1 MANSKFI
8 KLSEYNNVKKDY
20 TALREKLYDVWKKV
34 INEGNVQVS
43 DTRQKQNL
51 AVLLENTRQWINESS
66 VGGIGY
72 GNNVGT
78 QSIQGTGAF
87 GNLHS
92 LVLPLVKRVFAKS
105 NVIQKLVDT
114 QPMLSPAG
122 LAFGLRFQRGEF
134 GEEGSLNKMREFG
147 RPTSNRVSGS
157 GLAIKYVFDGIT
169 GTGTD
174 VDPYTATVDI
184 TTGTLTGLTAVI
196 ADSSEPD
203 FIFDANT
210 PTEATLGANAFGM
223 KVVTA
228 TIPTDGAQLVSDI
241 EADLRIVFTGD
252 AATDG
257 WNTEAI
263 LDLIIAEIPENYRP
277 VNITNLAGKMNVVR
291 EASRQNYPVDTPY
304 ASVLGQWKSDL
315 YGTSNEVPGD
325 MYNGPTGKKDA
336 RFSTMRVG
344 VSSKSV
350 TAGTRAIKTDW
361 PIELEQDMRAVQNV
375 SLEDV
380 LVSTMEQM
388 ITLDIERELI
398 AEMKNLAVDKVN
410 GGEDIFAMT
419 MDDTQDITGSWTQEK
434 LSTLLTQLTVIAG
447 RIKTATRLGRGNFAI
462 LAPSVSTSL
471 LSVSNFFSGLTI
483 NDSTSDDDNYV
494 GRVNKL
500 DIYEDSWGEIYD
512 GENWDLSY
520 TEALIGYKG
529 NKEGESG
536 VIYMPYQ
543 PVQLLKATDPNSLQ
557 PIVAIKTRYSVM
569 SKVIDSGSFYRGAI
583 IKGIDSMLS
592 LTNEWV

>member
-1 MANSKFI
+1 MSKFI

-20 TALREKLYDVWKKV
+20 TALREKLYDVWKSV
-34 INEGNVQVS
+34 INEGSVQVA
-43 DTRQKQNL
+43 DQRQKQNL
-51 AVLLENTRQWINESS
+51 AVLLENTRSWIKEST
-66 VGGIGY
+66 VGGTGY
-72 GNNVGT
+72 ANNVGT
-78 QSIQGTGAF
+78 HAIQGTGAF

-114 QPMLSPAG
+114 QPMLGPTG

-157 GLAIKYVFDGIT
+157 GLALKFTMDYND
-169 GTGTD
+169 
-174 VDPYTATVDI
+174 ATKVADLD
-184 TTGTLTGLTAVI
+184 TLVVTL
-196 ADSSEPD
+196 ADSAEPD
-203 FIFDANT
+203 FVINAAKNSI
-210 PTEATLGANAFGM
+210 TLGANAYGM
-223 KVVTA
+223 GKTIATYVTSGEQITEDIEQVVTIVA
-228 TIPTDGAQLVSDI
+228 TTPATYAWDTDTTLTAIIDAIPAN
-241 EADLRIVFTGD
+241 FKP
-252 AATDG
+252 AAS
-257 WNTEAI
+257 I
-263 LDLIIAEIPENYRP
+263 
-277 VNITNLAGKMNVVR
+277 LAGMGIPGKMTIVR
-291 EASRQNYPVDTPY
+291 EASRQTYPVDVAY
-304 ASVLGQWKSDL
+304 ASVLGQWKSGL
-315 YGTSNEVPGD
+315 YDTSNEIPGD
-325 MYNGPTGKKDA
+325 TYASPNKTA

-398 AEMKNLAVDKVN
+398 AEMKNLAVDSLQ
-410 GGEDIFAMT
+410 GGEDIYAIEIGGANT
-419 MDDTQDITGSWTQEK
+419 DITGSWTQEK

-462 LAPSVSTSL
+462 LAPSVSTAL

-483 NDSTSDDDNYV
+483 SDNTSDDDNYV
-494 GRVNKL
+494 GKVNKL
-500 DIYEDSWGEIYD
+500 DIYEDAWGEIYD
-512 GENWDLSY
+512 GENWDLQY
-520 TEALIGYKG
+520 TEALVGYKG
-529 NKEGESG
+529 SKEGESG

-543 PVQLLKATDPNSLQ
+543 PVQLLKAVDPNSLQ
-557 PIVAIKTRYSVM
+557 PVVAIKTRYSVM
-569 SKVIDSGSFYRGAI
+569 SKVIDSGAFYRGAI
-583 IKGIDSMLS
+583 IKGLDGLMTLS
-592 LTNEWV
+592 NAWA

>member
-1 MANSKFI
+1 MSKFI

-43 DTRQKQNL
+43 DQRQKQNL

-78 QSIQGTGAF
+78 SAVNGTGAF

-114 QPMLSPAG
+114 QPMLGPTG

-134 GEEGSLNKMREFG
+134 GEPGSLNKMREFG

-157 GLAIKYVFDGIT
+157 GLKLVYTFAASCVTGDDTAGYVAA
-169 GTGTD
+169 
-174 VDPYTATVDI
+174 PTAAADI
-184 TTGTLTGLTAVI
+184 TVALVDGN
-196 ADSSEPD
+196 EPD
-203 FIFDANT
+203 FVGN
-210 PTEATLGANAFGM
+210 ATDGVTIGANAFGM
-223 KVVTA
+223 TTMTITNVVASGSDVEANFTVDFSAYVEVGDTLAGDTETTWYTEEILDA
-228 TIPTDGAQLVSDI
+228 TIAVIPAPYRTDAGNV
-241 EADLRIVFTGD
+241 
-252 AATDG
+252 
-257 WNTEAI
+257 
-263 LDLIIAEIPENYRP
+263 
-277 VNITNLAGKMNVVR
+277 AGKIMAVR
-291 EASRQNYPVDTPY
+291 EAGRQTYPVDTPY
-304 ASVLGQWKSDL
+304 ASVLGQWKSDM
-315 YGTSNEVPGD
+315 YTNSDEIPGD
-325 MYNGPTGKKDA
+325 MYNGTGTNA

-344 VSSKSV
+344 ISSKSV

-388 ITLDIERELI
+388 VTLDIERELI

-410 GGEDIFAMT
+410 GGEDIFAINIDGT
-419 MDDTQDITGSWTQEK
+419 ADITGSWTQEK
-434 LSTLLTQLTVIAG
+434 LSTLLTQITVVAG

-462 LAPSVSTSL
+462 LSPSVATAL
-471 LSVSNFFSGLTI
+471 LSVSNFFSGLQLTD
-483 NDSTSDDDNYV
+483 NTSDDDNFI
-494 GRVNKL
+494 GRINKL
-500 DIYEDSWGEIYD
+500 DVYEDVWGEIYD
-512 GENWDLSY
+512 GENWDLQY

-536 VIYMPYQ
+536 IIYMPYQ
-543 PVQLLKATDPNSLQ
+543 PVQLLKATDPDSLQ
-557 PIVAIKTRYSVM
+557 NVVAIKTRYSVM
-569 SKVIDSGSFYRGAI
+569 SKVIDSGSFYRGAV

-592 LTNEWV
+592 LTNAWA